1 MAKFLKIDGIIG
13 TAVVLDPTGGNT
25 LKLVATND
33 CSGNPVLAVQDPGG
47 TDIAIRASNVSE
59 AGVQYLSFDIDFSD
73 IGTPVDSTTTLPQNA
88 VVMDLRVIFSTSFDN
103 DAPNLTIGTKDTPA
117 LFGASTDFNAATT
130 STFQVPQWTAQPN
143 ATARAVRATLASGG
157 ASAPTQGAAKVV
169 VGYVVEPNA

>member
-13 TAVVLDPTGGNT
+13 TAVVLDPTDGNT

-88 VVMDLRVIFSTSFDN
+88 VVMDLGHLQYELRQRCSEPDDRNQGHPGS
-103 DAPNLTIGTKDTPA
+103 
-117 LFGASTDFNAATT
+117 
-130 STFQVPQWTAQPN
+130 
-143 ATARAVRATLASGG
+143 VRC
-157 ASAPTQGAAKVV
+157 VD
-169 VGYVVEPNA
+169 